1 MYQKYNRWITR
12 FIIPF
17 IAFIFIMVGRPVPI
31 WADLSNRDIYFDF
44 LFAILITLII
54 WHLVLFSH
62 ENLDK
67 RHSWHHHLSRRLL
80 YQGILGIV
88 IPAMVMMTLY
98 YGYMKLYYHKY
109 FDISRSVFFGV
120 DLPVGV
126 LLILLMNLGLVLI
139 YLVSHTKAEAVS
151 SVPVA
156 PVLEAEYK
164 DTAASIKARKHLLT
178 VKGNKNLLL
187 DIDDIAYVLLEND
200 ISKAYTFQGTS
211 TLIGDPLEAIL
222 HQLPPTFY
230 RANRQTIVHLRA
242 IKGFKAERSGKLIL
256 DVQPVAPAPITVSQ
270 KQSVAFKQWL
280 MEN

>member
-1 MYQKYNRWITR
+1 MYQSYNRWITR
-12 FIIPF
+12 FIIPL
-17 IAFIFIMVGRPVPI
+17 IAFIFIIVGRPVPV

-44 LFAILITLII
+44 LFAILITLVI
-54 WHLVLFSH
+54 WHLILFTH

-67 RHSWHHHLSRRLL
+67 RHSWHHHFPRRLL
-80 YQGILGIV
+80 YQGILGI
-88 IPAMVMMTLY
+88 IAPAILMMTLY

-139 YLVSHTKAEAVS
+139 FLVSHTKVQAQPLA
-151 SVPVA
+151 PVA
-156 PVLEAEYK
+156 PAPELELK
-164 DTAASIKARKHLLT
+164 DISVNTKARKHLLT
-178 VKGNKNLLL
+178 VKGNRNLLL

-200 ISKAYTFQGTS
+200 ITKAYTFHGTS
-211 TLIGDPLEAIL
+211 TLIGDPLEAIM
-222 HQLPPTFY
+222 HQLPSHFY

-256 DVQPVAPAPITVSQ
+256 DVQPVPPALITVSQ